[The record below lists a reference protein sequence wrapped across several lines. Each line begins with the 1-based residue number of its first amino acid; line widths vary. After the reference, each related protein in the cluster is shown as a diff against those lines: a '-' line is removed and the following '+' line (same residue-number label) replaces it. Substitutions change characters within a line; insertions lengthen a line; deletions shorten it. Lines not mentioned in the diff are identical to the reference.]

1 MHGTSTSTA
10 TAAKYLIERL
20 ATKKASSLSLSLHL
34 SVSSPSCHNKILS
47 MTRQPHSHSPRRN
60 YHSLCS
66 MITPN
71 QRRRRQQQQQQI
83 RLLGTT
89 SSPSRGGNGDNNNDR
104 SSTNNNNNNKN
115 IDPKD
120 QHAFFQEQ
128 LLELEA
134 ERTSFFASTSTSET
148 ETIQSTM
155 ASSITSNNDNNSNK
169 NIFVEQLHE
178 WKMEPTNVFGQELV
192 CENHSPTQP
201 QQNLDDSSD
210 EEYQELLEDQKEERQ
225 LLFQFSSEEKAAW
238 GQLPSQQSMQDVLKR
253 VQQAR
258 QQRQQNEE
266 EMKQDVNNGNDTTVY
281 DTKSSS
287 VINSN
292 DDSHHY
298 HHESF
303 SHVSS
308 DGNSVH
314 MVDVGDKAIT
324 QRMAHAQSKVILP
337 ATVLQ
342 AFSLSP
348 SSQYSSTGTSKVQ
361 NELIGPKGPIF
372 ATAKIAGIMAAK
384 QTSDL
389 IPLCH
394 PLPIDQV
401 IIDIVLQRDT
411 IIIDCTCRVT
421 HKTGVEMEAL
431 TGATVAALTI
441 YDMVKAVSHD
451 VVLADT
457 RLISKSG
464 GKRHVSQQDK
474 TNVVEKEDTTTTTTS
489 SSSSTADDTSSSQ
502 LPTHLHVGPSG
513 DVWVGNSIFAAK
525 HLQPDYVKSIP
536 LFDSIVLQ
544 RHATRLVELLEE
556 QPLLAQQ
563 IYDTGQIPQ
572 TVTNTLLQ
580 LERMEDP

>member
-66 MITPN
+66 IITPN
-71 QRRRRQQQQQQI
+71 QRRRQQQQQI

-89 SSPSRGGNGDNNNDR
+89 SSPSRGGNGDNNDK
-104 SSTNNNNNNKN
+104 SFTNNNNNN

-155 ASSITSNNDNNSNK
+155 ASSITDSSSNNDNNSNN

-178 WKMEPTNVFGQELV
+178 WKMEQANVFGQELV
-192 CENHSPTQP
+192 DENHSPTQP
-201 QQNLDDSSD
+201 RQNLDDSSD

-225 LLFQFSSEEKAAW
+225 LLFQFSTEEKAAW
-238 GQLPSQQSMQDVLKR
+238 GQLPSQQSMQDVLKQ

-266 EMKQDVNNGNDTTVY
+266 EMKQDVNNGNDTTVD

-292 DDSHHY
+292 DNSHHY

-314 MVDVGDKAIT
+314 MVDVGNKAVT

-348 SSQYSSTGTSKVQ
+348 SSQYSSTGTSKAQ
-361 NELIGPKGPIF
+361 SELIGPKGPIF
-372 ATAKIAGIMAAK
+372 ATAKIAGMMAAK
-384 QTSDL
+384 QTSNL

-474 TNVVEKEDTTTTTTS
+474 TTVVEKENN
-489 SSSSTADDTSSSQ
+489 DD
-502 LPTHLHVGPSG
+502 
-513 DVWVGNSIFAAK
+513 
-525 HLQPDYVKSIP
+525 Y
-536 LFDSIVLQ
+536 
-544 RHATRLVELLEE
+544 
-556 QPLLAQQ
+556 
-563 IYDTGQIPQ
+563 YY
-572 TVTNTLLQ
+572 
-580 LERMEDP
+580 